1 MTFRVKHIIATCTVC
16 VYAACSPSSPKT
28 SEATRDASA
37 ATLGAFEAA
46 GSEPFWSAKW
56 DEKRLSLEI
65 GIEKDRVEFEN
76 PTLVKIPNGWQILSD
91 GLSMTVDTSGCQ
103 NMAGETQSYE
113 ITASVKDVKLIGC
126 GDPA

>member
-1 MTFRVKHIIATCTVC
+1 MTLNIKHLITASTLICL
-16 VYAACSPSSPKT
+16 AACSPDSSET
-28 SEATRDASA
+28 TV

-46 GSEPFWSAKW
+46 GSEPFWSAEW

-65 GIEKDRVEFEN
+65 GIEKEAVEFEN
-76 PTLVKIPNGWQILSD
+76 PTFVKIPNGWQILSD